1 QIRWTQDLNSW
12 LSRPGDQ
19 IYGVA
24 FGDPYVK
31 GKCNAEGYCNQ
42 PVYMV
47 NAEGDTISVQAVAVT
62 PDSRVW
68 FASGR
73 TTTVDEPRGL
83 AVWEGNNFR
92 YIDPGTAGMAE
103 NDVRDMVALPDGR
116 LVLAGVSTG
125 LVLWNPKSG
134 DHVSLRGSQWL
145 PDDHVLRIELDQMVS
160 PPTLH
165 VATWGGAAAIRK
177 LP

>member
-1 QIRWTQDLNSW
+1 
-12 LSRPGDQ
+12 
-19 IYGVA
+19 VA
-24 FGDPYVK
+24 FGDPYVQ
-31 GKCNAEGYCNQ
+31 GQCNAEGFCNQ

-47 NAEGDTISVQAVAVT
+47 NAEGDTISVQALAVAS
-62 PDSRVW
+62 DGRVW

-73 TTTVDEPRGL
+73 TTTVDVPRGL
-83 AVWEGNNFR
+83 AAWDGKNFS
-92 YIDPGTAGMAE
+92 YTYPGAAGMSE
-103 NDVRDMVALPDGR
+103 TDVRDILALPDGR
-116 LVLAGVSTG
+116 LVLAGATSG
-125 LVLWNPKSG
+125 LIVWNPQTG
-134 DHVSLRGSQWL
+134 AHTSLRGQQWL